1 MANPSTR
8 TLPIDGMTC
17 RSCEI
22 HLEEAIGGVAGVA
35 TVRVDHRRGVAVIQ
49 SGRGSVIHDA
59 DLSRAVEAAGY
70 RVGRTRS
77 LWFSRDVRVYTDVAA
92 AVALLGFIVLVATIS
107 GISFP
112 SLTGTSSRATA
123 LVALLVGLTA
133 GFSTCMALI
142 GGIILGAAARFAEAR
157 TDLTTWQK
165 FRPHLLFNGGRIGGF
180 ALLGGILGAG
190 GAVLRPSDSAIAVL
204 TLIVG
209 SVMLL
214 LGATLTKVSP
224 RVAQLAPALPRLLQW
239 RGRQLRARPAIAT
252 SASGALSFF
261 LPCGFTFAMQL
272 AALQSGSFGA
282 GALLMAAFAV
292 GTAPGLLGV
301 AGLTAIMRGR
311 VARLFFVT
319 AGVVVLLL
327 GIWNVRSALTV
338 LGGNVGPIAGGTTFG
353 SDAPAT
359 ATRTIRMT
367 QGDYGYTPNRF
378 TVTQGERVRW
388 IITSTNPYSCA
399 SAFRVP
405 RLGIR
410 QQLQPG
416 ENVIEFVAT
425 QVGPIAFHCGMG
437 MYRGAVLVI
446 PPA

>member
-1 MANPSTR
+1 MSHPSTR

-17 RSCEI
+17 RSCEL

-35 TVRVDHRRGVAVIQ
+35 AVRVDHRRGVAVIQ
-49 SGRGSVIHDA
+49 PSRDHAFSDA
-59 DLSRAVEAAGY
+59 DLVRAVEAAGY
-70 RVGRTRS
+70 RVGHTRS
-77 LWFSRDVRVYTDVAA
+77 LWFSRDIHVYTDVAA
-92 AVALLGFIVLVATIS
+92 AVALLGFVVLVVTMADVS
-107 GISFP
+107 LP
-112 SLTGTSSRATA
+112 ALTGTSSRATA
-123 LVALLVGLTA
+123 LVALVVGLTA

-142 GGIILGAAARFAEAR
+142 GGIVLGATARFAEAR
-157 TDLTTWQK
+157 ADLTAWQK
-165 FRPHLLFNGGRIGGF
+165 FRPHLLFNGGRIAGF

-190 GAVLRPSDSAIAVL
+190 GAVLRPSDTAVAVL
-204 TLIVG
+204 TLVVG
-209 SVMLL
+209 AVMLL

-224 RVAQLAPALPRLLQW
+224 RVAQLAPTLPRVFQW
-239 RGRQLRARPAIAT
+239 RGRRLRTRPTVAT
-252 SASGALSFF
+252 TASGALSFF

-282 GALLMAAFAV
+282 GALLMAAFAL

-301 AGLTAIMRGR
+301 GGLTAIMRGR

-327 GIWNVRSALTV
+327 GAWNVRSALTV
-338 LGGNVGPIAGGTTFG
+338 LAGSFGPTAGGTTFG
-353 SDAPAT
+353 SDAPTT

-367 QGDYGYTPNRF
+367 QGDYGYTPNRL
-378 TVTQGERVRW
+378 TVTRGERVRW
-388 IITSTNPYSCA
+388 VITSTNPYSCA
-399 SAFRVP
+399 SALRVP

-410 QQLQPG
+410 QQLRPG

-437 MYRGAVLVI
+437 MYRGTVLVI

>member
-1 MANPSTR
+1 MSNPSTR

-17 RSCEI
+17 RSCEL

-35 TVRVDHRRGVAVIQ
+35 QVQVDHRRGVAEIQ
-49 SGRGSVIHDA
+49 PSPDDAFSDA
-59 DLSRAVEAAGY
+59 DVLRAVETAGY

-77 LWFSRDVRVYTDVAA
+77 LWLSRDVGVYTDVAA
-92 AVALLGFIVLVATIS
+92 VVALLGFIVLVATIAGVS
-107 GISFP
+107 LP
-112 SLTGTSSRATA
+112 ALTGTSSRATA
-123 LVALLVGLTA
+123 LVALVVGLTA
-133 GFSTCMALI
+133 GFSTCMALV
-142 GGIILGAAARFAEAR
+142 GGILLGATARFAEAR
-157 TDLTTWQK
+157 ADLTAWQK
-165 FRPHLLFNGGRIGGF
+165 FRPHLLFNGGRIAGF

-190 GAVLRPSDSAIAVL
+190 GAMLRPSDTAVAVL
-204 TLIVG
+204 TLVVG
-209 SVMLL
+209 VVMFL

-224 RVAQLAPALPRLLQW
+224 RVAQLAPALPRLFQW
-239 RGRQLRARPAIAT
+239 RGRGLRARPTLAT
-252 SASGALSFF
+252 TASGALSFF

-272 AALQSGSFGA
+272 AALQSGNFGA
-282 GALLMAAFAV
+282 GALLMAAFAL
-292 GTAPGLLGV
+292 GTAPGLLSVG
-301 AGLTAIMRGR
+301 GLSAIMRGR
-311 VARLFFVT
+311 VARLFFVA

-327 GIWNVRSALTV
+327 GVWNVRSAITV
-338 LGGNVGPIAGGTTFG
+338 LAGSVGPTAGGTSFG
-353 SDAPAT
+353 SDAPTT

-367 QGDYGYTPNRF
+367 QGDYGYTPNRL
-378 TVTQGERVRW
+378 TVTRGERVRW

-425 QVGPIAFHCGMG
+425 QAGPITFHCGMG
-437 MYRGAVLVI
+437 MYRGTVLVI